1 MDNFNVREQVEK
13 IVNWIKNYFVE
24 NGNETTKCVVG
35 ISGGKDSSVVASLC
49 VKALGKSRV
58 IGVKM
63 PCGTQTDIDYSNMLI
78 DFLDI
83 KSYEINIESTVNAIT
98 NEFNS
103 QIGWNEQAKIN
114 TPARIRMAT
123 LYAVSAIVGGRVA
136 NTCNLS
142 EDYVGYATKYGDGAG
157 DFSPLSDLTVN
168 EVKQIGYE
176 LGLTKELIDKTPTD
190 GLCGKTDEDNLGFS
204 YDVLDKYIRT
214 GICENEEVKSKIDKM
229 NKYNLH
235 KLKLM
240 PKYEY
245 NDLSKINLF
254 FLND

>member
-1 MDNFNVREQVEK
+1 MNTFNAKEQVRK
-13 IVNWIKNYFVE
+13 IVNWIKNYFIE
-24 NGNETTKCVVG
+24 NGNETTKAVVG

-49 VKALGKSRV
+49 VKALGKDRV

-63 PCGTQTDIDYSNMLI
+63 PQGTQTDIDYSNMLI
-78 DFLDI
+78 DFLGI
-83 KSYEINIESTVNAIT
+83 KSYEINIANTVNAIT
-98 NEFNS
+98 EEFNNK
-103 QIGWNEQAKIN
+103 IGWNEQAKIN

-123 LYAVSAIVGGRVA
+123 VYAVSAIIGGRVA

-176 LGLTKELIDKTPTD
+176 LELPKELIDKTPTD
-190 GLCGKTDEDNLGFS
+190 GLCGKTDEDNLGFT

-214 GICENEEVKSKIDKM
+214 GICENEEVKNKIDKM
-229 NKYNLH
+229 NKYNFH

-245 NDLSKINLF
+245 KN
-254 FLND
+254 